1 MSATGEQTTKDLRNL
16 LDSLDNIIDQLNSSA
31 FEVAGCDLSVI
42 HSDLER
48 VTFNLECA
56 FNLEVGE

>member
-1 MSATGEQTTKDLRNL
+1 MSASASQSAEDLRYL
-16 LDSLDNIIDQLNSSA
+16 LDSLDKIIDQLNSST
-31 FEVAGCDLSVI
+31 FEVVGYELSVMRG
-42 HSDLER
+42 DLER

>member
-1 MSATGEQTTKDLRNL
+1 MSVPTQQTAKDLRNL
-16 LDSLDNIIDQLNSSA
+16 MDSLDAIIDQLNSSA
-31 FEVAGCDLSVI
+31 FEVVGYELSTMYG
-42 HSDLER
+42 DLER

>member
-1 MSATGEQTTKDLRNL
+1 MSAPTQQTAKDLRNL
-16 LDSLDNIIDQLNSSA
+16 MDSLDTIIDQLNSSA
-31 FEVAGCDLSVI
+31 FEVVGYELSTMYG
-42 HSDLER
+42 DLER

>member
-1 MSATGEQTTKDLRNL
+1 MSATEDQTAKDLRDL
-16 LDSLDNIIDQLNSSA
+16 MDSLDRIIDQLNSSA
-31 FEVAGCDLSVI
+31 FDIVGYELSVM
-42 HSDLER
+42 HGDLER

>member
-1 MSATGEQTTKDLRNL
+1 MSASASQSAEDLRYL
-16 LDSLDNIIDQLNSSA
+16 LDSLDKIIGQLNSST
-31 FEVAGCDLSVI
+31 FEVAGYELSVM
-42 HSDLER
+42 HGDLER

>member
-1 MSATGEQTTKDLRNL
+1 MSAPTQQTAKDLRNL
-16 LDSLDNIIDQLNSSA
+16 MDSLDTIIDQLNSSA
-31 FEVAGCDLSVI
+31 FEIVGYELSTMYG
-42 HSDLER
+42 DLER

>member
-1 MSATGEQTTKDLRNL
+1 MCE
-16 LDSLDNIIDQLNSSA
+16 LDRVIDQLTPAA
-31 FEVAGCDLSVI
+31 FAIAGGELSVI
-42 HSDLER
+42 YGELEC

>member
-1 MSATGEQTTKDLRNL
+1 MSATEEQTAKDLRNL
-16 LDSLDNIIDQLNSSA
+16 MDSLDTIIDQLNSSA
-31 FEVAGCDLSVI
+31 FEVVGYELSVM
-42 HSDLER
+42 HGDLER

>member
-1 MSATGEQTTKDLRNL
+1 MSVPTQQTAKDLRSL
-16 LDSLDNIIDQLNSSA
+16 MDSLDTIIDQLNSSA
-31 FEVAGCDLSVI
+31 FEVVGYELSTMYG
-42 HSDLER
+42 DLER

>member
-1 MSATGEQTTKDLRNL
+1 MSVPTQQTAEDLRNL
-16 LDSLDNIIDQLNSSA
+16 MDSLDTIIDQLNSSA
-31 FEVAGCDLSVI
+31 FEVVGYELSTMYG
-42 HSDLER
+42 DLER

>member
-1 MSATGEQTTKDLRNL
+1 MSASASQSAEDLRYL
-16 LDSLDNIIDQLNSSA
+16 LDSLDKIIDQLNSST
-31 FEVAGCDLSVI
+31 FDVVGYELSVM
-42 HSDLER
+42 HGDLER

>member
-1 MSATGEQTTKDLRNL
+1 MSATEEQTAKDLRNL
-16 LDSLDNIIDQLNSSA
+16 KDALGNIIDQLTPAA
-31 FEVAGCDLSVI
+31 FEIGGYDLSVM
-42 HSDLER
+42 HGDLER

>member
-1 MSATGEQTTKDLRNL
+1 M
-16 LDSLDNIIDQLNSSA
+16 DSLDRIIDQLNSSA
-31 FEVAGCDLSVI
+31 FEIAGCDLSVMQG
-42 HSDLER
+42 DLER

>member
-1 MSATGEQTTKDLRNL
+1 MSATEKQTAKDLRNL
-16 LDSLDNIIDQLNSSA
+16 MDSLDTIIDQLNSSA
-31 FEVAGCDLSVI
+31 FEVVGYELSVM
-42 HSDLER
+42 HGDLER